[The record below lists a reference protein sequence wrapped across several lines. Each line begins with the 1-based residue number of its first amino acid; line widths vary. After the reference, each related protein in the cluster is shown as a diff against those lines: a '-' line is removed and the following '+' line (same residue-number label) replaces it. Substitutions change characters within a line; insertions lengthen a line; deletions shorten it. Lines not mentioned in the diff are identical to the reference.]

1 MNQLLKNK
9 VLDDKDRKHIQTSS
23 EMFSVMSEKYKK
35 VLDKQKH
42 ENEKINV
49 FNTYIRNYKTKYNR
63 KISDEQAFFSD
74 YVEQKQA
81 AIESMTELLDAQ
93 KELEL
98 FESRISETKIIP
110 ESNSVDKYRFISKL
124 QIEKIDNNYIADVI
138 KSVIKR
144 GKVINTKESG

>member
-63 KISDEQAFFSD
+63 KISDEQAVFSD
-74 YVEQKQA
+74 YLK
-81 AIESMTELLDAQ
+81 
-93 KELEL
+93 K
-98 FESRISETKIIP
+98 
-110 ESNSVDKYRFISKL
+110 N
-124 QIEKIDNNYIADVI
+124 
-138 KSVIKR
+138 
-144 GKVINTKESG
+144 

>member
-49 FNTYIRNYKTKYNR
+49 FNTYIRNYKTKYN
-63 KISDEQAFFSD
+63 
-74 YVEQKQA
+74 
-81 AIESMTELLDAQ
+81 
-93 KELEL
+93 
-98 FESRISETKIIP
+98 
-110 ESNSVDKYRFISKL
+110 
-124 QIEKIDNNYIADVI
+124 
-138 KSVIKR
+138 
-144 GKVINTKESG
+144 